1 MRKQYIIPAIAV
13 ALTTLGSCKKSFF
26 DINHDPN
33 NATNASAELVLP
45 NALTATAAP
54 QVLSYVAVQG
64 WMSYWAPSGSYAINS
79 SDAASY
85 KITAGTGDF
94 TVWQPGYDNLE
105 DYENIETQAT
115 AENKPFYVATAKI
128 MKALVFQQLVDNFG
142 NVPYTDALKSTNVIL
157 PKYDK
162 ADAIYDSIVD
172 QINRAIPLLQRA
184 DAIAAANSDVMFDGD
199 AAKWIQFANTL
210 KLRILV
216 RESQVSG
223 KESYIKAEL
232 AKTIG
237 NGGGFLTEDAGVNPG
252 YAANAGQQNPVYGYF
267 VTLTGLPTSGGQAD
281 YWRAAQYS
289 ISFMQA
295 NGDNRLT
302 RIYSPGSDGTYK
314 GNTLGSSSNLTGT
327 ASSSMGPGILKSVDQ
342 PAILISAAESYFL
355 QAEANLRGWFGTAAD
370 VTSNYNAGV
379 EADFAFLG
387 ASGAEAYH
395 DKPGNKNTNIVACT
409 TFNEKLACIIR
420 QKWMAMNG
428 VTPLE
433 AWDDYRRL
441 HLPADIPLSQSPYSQ
456 GHIPTRLIYPN
467 SEYQTNSANVNAE
480 GTIDPQTSKI
490 FWMP

>member
-1 MRKQYIIPAIAV
+1 MRIQYILPAVAV
-13 ALTTLGSCKKSFF
+13 ALTTLGGCTKSFF
-26 DINHDPN
+26 DVNHDPN

-45 NALTATAAP
+45 NALTVTAQP

-64 WMSYWAPSGSYAINS
+64 WMGFWAPSGSYAINS

-105 DYENIETQAT
+105 DYDYIEKQAT
-115 AENKPFYVATAKI
+115 ADNKPFYIATAKI
-128 MKALVFQQLVDNFG
+128 MKALVFQQLVDNFD
-142 NVPYTDALKSTNVIL
+142 NIPYTDALKGTDVIL
-157 PKYDK
+157 PKYSKGSDV
-162 ADAIYDSIVD
+162 YDSIVN
-172 QINRAIPLLQRA
+172 QINLAIPLLQRA
-184 DAIAAANSDVMFDGD
+184 DATAAANSDVMFDGD
-199 AAKWIQFANTL
+199 ATKWIQFANTL
-210 KLRILV
+210 KLRILI
-216 RESQVSG
+216 RQSQVAS
-223 KESYIKAEL
+223 KESYIKTEL
-232 AKTIG
+232 AKTIS
-237 NGGGFLTEDAGVNPG
+237 NGAGFLTDDAGVNPG
-252 YAANAGQQNPVYGYF
+252 YAANTGQQNPVYGYF
-267 VTLTGLPTSGGQAD
+267 VTVTGLPTSGGQAD

-289 ISFMQA
+289 INFMQT
-295 NGDNRLT
+295 NSDNRLT

-314 GNTLGSSSNLTGT
+314 GNALGASANLTGN
-327 ASSSMGPGILKSVDQ
+327 ASSGIGPGILKSVDQ

-370 VTSNYNAGV
+370 ATTNFNAGV

-387 ASGAEAYH
+387 ADGAEAYH
-395 DKPGNKNTNIVACT
+395 NKAGNKNTNIVACT

-420 QKWMAMNG
+420 QKWMAMNA

-456 GHIPTRLIYPN
+456 GKIPTRLLYPN

-480 GTIDPQTSKI
+480 GTIDPQATKI